1 MKKSLVLT
9 LAICLLTSS
18 CQRKIQADLSSSLTE
33 GEIIEAIDVRGHIQI
48 TIDTMRQGLHSRA
61 GGRIRLPVIK
71 SDIEFLYSLG
81 FEEVRVDEESARI
94 GKIVVFQVKE
104 KTQPQKQIHKSS
116 WY

>member
-1 MKKSLVLT
+1 MKNSLVLAV
-9 LAICLLTSS
+9 AIFLLTSS
-18 CQRKIQADLSSSLTE
+18 CQRKIQPDLSRLTE
-33 GEIIEAIDVRGHIQI
+33 GGIIEAIDVRGHSQI
-48 TIDTMRQGLHSRA
+48 TIDTLRQGLHSRP

-81 FEEVRVDEESARI
+81 FEEVRVDEEPARL